1 MIPALLVG
9 CFGTR
14 ASAAPEPK
22 AAELPPV
29 ALKDL
34 DLHRS
39 WFKPMPAK
47 DGDPICGALAT
58 DARRYFRSA
67 GGWSQYAAAD
77 LAASTGLIRVL
88 HPSENSTNAVTEL
101 RGLTDEPAQ
110 LVLDR
115 PDQPRLF
122 LYFSTGSQ
130 CDSTCTGQRLVLSD
144 QRIVRGESN
153 AQVTVQ
159 TPEADAWT
167 LYRTSS
173 GAWYTAGIV
182 DQHLQLYALTSP
194 QQWRLSCDMALAPYR
209 LRQSLDPTARTAL
222 AAIDALFSAAR
233 SLSGKAQTQC
243 SRNFGVQ
250 TLEPS
255 LYRPWQ
261 WLDAGPRESYRGLLT
276 SLEAKAIASSNERAA
291 FDRYN
296 AQLSASI
303 DAVQRF
309 YVQKFGWN
317 TQVATRV
324 AYDALTGAISGGLS
338 TIAAGDSHCA
348 KDVAGF

>member
-1 MIPALLVG
+1 MIPVLLAG

-22 AAELPPV
+22 AAELPLV
-29 ALKDL
+29 TLTDL
-34 DLHRS
+34 DLQRS

-47 DGDPICGALAT
+47 DGDPICGALAI

-67 GGWSQYAAAD
+67 GAWSQYAAAELD
-77 LAASTGLIRVL
+77 AGTGLIRVL
-88 HPSENSTNAVTEL
+88 QPSEDSSTAVTEL

-115 PDQPRLF
+115 PNQPRLF

-130 CDSTCTGQRLVLSD
+130 CQGTCTGQRLVLAD
-144 QRIVRGESN
+144 QRITRGESN
-153 AQVTVQ
+153 AQVTAQ

-222 AAIDALFSAAR
+222 AAVDALHGAAS
-233 SLSGKAQTQC
+233 SLGARARANC

-250 TLEPS
+250 ILEQA

-261 WLDAGPRESYRGLLT
+261 WLGDGPRESYRGLLT
-276 SLEAKAIASSNERAA
+276 SLEAKAAGDANERVT

-296 AQLSASI
+296 VQLSASV

-309 YVQKFGWN
+309 YTQKFGWN
-317 TQVATRV
+317 AQVATRV
-324 AYDALTGAISGGLS
+324 AYDALTGAISSGLS
-338 TIAAGDSHCA
+338 PIAGTVPDLGNCPP
-348 KDVAGF
+348 